1 MAKITVRMYTILK
14 ENVGTGSVNLAV
26 KNAGEALEKL
36 KERFGGQFVD
46 TLYEDDGKKI
56 KGYFI
61 LLLNGKVVDRVN
73 PSRHKLKNGDTLHI
87 FPPIAGGKQ
96 RGQPLLRNQ

>member
-14 ENVGTGSVNLAV
+14 ENLGTGSVNITV
-26 KNAGEALEKL
+26 KDAGQALDKL
-36 KERFGGQFVD
+36 KKRFGRPFVD

-56 KGYFI
+56 KGYYI
-61 LLLNGKVVDRVN
+61 LLLNSEFVDRKN

-87 FPPIAGGKQ
+87 FPPIAGG
-96 RGQPLLRNQ
+96 